1 MAKKK
6 EDPAKVEQRKQE
18 RVAFVQGHPLLQP
31 EQARQQF
38 YVQTRAQELEAR
50 GMPVNRAQLRENFQT
65 GNIQREGF
73 YTPGDISRVAAQ
85 QQNNNTSNSTNTTTP
100 PVTPVT
106 PAGPVYSG
114 GQPTTRTTPSNDYVA
129 PERTT
134 ALGGKIPAAA
144 QFRMDSAGASGF
156 GKTGESRLVPDVA
169 PPTAGIT
176 WTPNSAS
183 AVPDSIIGI
192 PGKTYQTSGTGDK
205 ALTAYSK
212 QAEKNRKEF
221 RDVTGPLAEGL
232 VTTVGGV
239 IGGSLGG
246 VQGSALG
253 SGLANYAY
261 NMLDP
266 YDTSDS
272 SSEAFKRAAIV
283 GATDLVAGAAINK
296 VAPLVKPAISSV
308 VGKIKKFNSVA
319 KIETKMSKEIL
330 SEVIPGELRRA
341 PFYDATNKA
350 PSSVASPFPTPI
362 KPITVTPWK
371 PVTPTEVVPSAPW
384 RPTETVLDSGIIIPP
399 SGTRTKAA
407 VQGIDAP
414 VISGQSLA
422 DSKPV
427 SSVGTVLAEDGVK
440 ELTPRQVAARAR
452 EAKKKLAREAL
463 TETTPVAQSRTTF
476 SQVEADIEA
485 TRLADVAAG
494 INNPPDPTID
504 DFLRSSKPQSAL
516 SQEPIGAAASDPN
529 IASPTATNASGKVT
543 VAEMQA
549 QTPVKPKA
557 KAKPK
562 IEPLPGTEPAWI
574 TEMKAKAAAD
584 QAAGIVDDIPVKN
597 PNRNKALI
605 RPEGDPLPGMERTG
619 NRFDKAEQAVL
630 NRTGFFDTEIP
641 APKPRSVF
649 EAKTDVDQ
657 AFSRITPD
665 ELGRAQLENKSL
677 GEIVK
682 PKLEAVRAENKAL
695 FRDRVRDYENKRYPN
710 IDDMSGRPIPTPDA
724 NKPVDSGL
732 AEAKRVFE
740 ETGVA
745 PKRGSDYQLNRTTG
759 EIYKVKRQSGVPLT
773 PEQKLAN
780 KTANIAKQNANK
792 KIGRALNSGKIDV
805 ETAKE
810 VLSAKPGTV
819 TLADAIKKGVAKEVG
834 TPEAGPFL
842 INGNLYTAKTTL
854 PDTVKGPLGATG
866 RQTARARAEI
876 AAPVYPRGLPDNAPL
891 FSPPRTIT
899 PALEKAYTTELANQA
914 RIFETTG
921 KPTAKEDQVRGLIK
935 NLFGPETLGRI
946 DAEAGT
952 GLRTTIKL
960 PSAVTEPTIGAAV
973 KPKFLPSGKIQGET
987 LDEQIANWTKYS
999 NSEAFKTLSITNP
1012 KKYTEVVNA
1021 NSAINAATKARV
1033 DEALAKQSA
1042 FKLQQPSSAG
1052 KGISSAD
1059 DPWLKTGNNLPTEF
1073 AGGPPK
1079 LELDP
1084 FTQTPKDPV
1093 LAAAREQGLPYGAE
1107 INPADPRKFV
1117 PKQPSP
1123 IPANAS
1129 KEQQMAFDAANKEY
1143 FDELNGVG
1151 PEALGREQAAM
1162 NLENQTAL
1170 REQAAAMPNSPLKR
1184 ETIKEL
1190 NTFNRINRP
1199 GENYPGFGTT
1209 SQRRTMGENE
1219 FVFGKGPGDDPFQ
1232 YGRTSPYS
1240 SIIPVDRNIK
1250 PGDTF
1255 ESYLKVKGNAGKTEA
1270 DYAADM
1276 FDYNTRLAALEEQT
1290 PRFTGEV
1297 EPFVGRFTQEQNQ
1310 SLEAWSATR
1319 PSPEIKATISV
1330 DELTGGAPTSKP
1342 EPSTNVQE
1350 TVAAA
1355 KARLSSKQTV
1365 VKPVKQESTTDLAKR
1380 KANLT
1385 WAEQARKS
1393 RQAQIAEK
1401 TIANEAK
1408 LDVSMQVWSKAR
1420 IDATSREEW
1429 MAANEALKGT
1439 PAYIGNPYE
1448 QTAAMNAI
1456 RNENTGDVGTQLK
1469 EFDYEEIFKD

>member
-1 MAKKK
+1 M
-6 EDPAKVEQRKQE
+6 
-18 RVAFVQGHPLLQP
+18 
-31 EQARQQF
+31 
-38 YVQTRAQELEAR
+38 
-50 GMPVNRAQLRENFQT
+50 
-65 GNIQREGF
+65 
-73 YTPGDISRVAAQ
+73 
-85 QQNNNTSNSTNTTTP
+85 
-100 PVTPVT
+100 
-106 PAGPVYSG
+106 
-114 GQPTTRTTPSNDYVA
+114 
-129 PERTT
+129 
-134 ALGGKIPAAA
+134 
-144 QFRMDSAGASGF
+144 
-156 GKTGESRLVPDVA
+156 
-169 PPTAGIT
+169 
-176 WTPNSAS
+176 
-183 AVPDSIIGI
+183 
-192 PGKTYQTSGTGDK
+192 
-205 ALTAYSK
+205 
-212 QAEKNRKEF
+212 
-221 RDVTGPLAEGL
+221 
-232 VTTVGGV
+232 
-239 IGGSLGG
+239 
-246 VQGSALG
+246 
-253 SGLANYAY
+253 
-261 NMLDP
+261 
-266 YDTSDS
+266 
-272 SSEAFKRAAIV
+272 
-283 GATDLVAGAAINK
+283 
-296 VAPLVKPAISSV
+296 
-308 VGKIKKFNSVA
+308 
-319 KIETKMSKEIL
+319 
-330 SEVIPGELRRA
+330 
-341 PFYDATNKA
+341 
-350 PSSVASPFPTPI
+350 
-362 KPITVTPWK
+362 
-371 PVTPTEVVPSAPW
+371 
-384 RPTETVLDSGIIIPP
+384 
-399 SGTRTKAA
+399 
-407 VQGIDAP
+407 
-414 VISGQSLA
+414 
-422 DSKPV
+422 
-427 SSVGTVLAEDGVK
+427 
-440 ELTPRQVAARAR
+440 
-452 EAKKKLAREAL
+452 
-463 TETTPVAQSRTTF
+463 
-476 SQVEADIEA
+476 
-485 TRLADVAAG
+485 
-494 INNPPDPTID
+494 
-504 DFLRSSKPQSAL
+504 
-516 SQEPIGAAASDPN
+516 
-529 IASPTATNASGKVT
+529 
-543 VAEMQA
+543 
-549 QTPVKPKA
+549 
-557 KAKPK
+557 
-562 IEPLPGTEPAWI
+562 
-574 TEMKAKAAAD
+574 
-584 QAAGIVDDIPVKN
+584 
-597 PNRNKALI
+597 
-605 RPEGDPLPGMERTG
+605 
-619 NRFDKAEQAVL
+619 
-630 NRTGFFDTEIP
+630 
-641 APKPRSVF
+641 
-649 EAKTDVDQ
+649 
-657 AFSRITPD
+657 
-665 ELGRAQLENKSL
+665 
-677 GEIVK
+677 
-682 PKLEAVRAENKAL
+682 
-695 FRDRVRDYENKRYPN
+695 
-710 IDDMSGRPIPTPDA
+710 
-724 NKPVDSGL
+724 
-732 AEAKRVFE
+732 FE

-745 PKRGSDYQLNRTTG
+745 PKRGSDYQLNKKTG

-780 KTANIAKQNANK
+780 KTANIEKQNANK
-792 KIGRALNSGKIDV
+792 KIGRALKSGKIDV

-819 TLADAIKKGVAKEVG
+819 TLADAIKKGTTKEVG
-834 TPEAGPFL
+834 TTELGTFV
-842 INGNLYTAKTTL
+842 GKDGSLYTAKTTL

-866 RQTARARAEI
+866 RQTARARAALTEPI
-876 AAPVYPRGLPDNAPL
+876 YPRGLPDNAPL

-1093 LAAAREQGLPYGAE
+1093 LASARERGLPYGAE

-1190 NTFNRINRP
+1190 NTFNRINKP

-1240 SIIPVDRNIK
+1240 SIVPVDRNIK

-1276 FDYNTRLAALEEQT
+1276 SVYNTRLAALEEQT

-1319 PSPEIKATISV
+1319 PSPEIKTTISI
-1330 DELTGGAPTSKP
+1330 DELTGGARTSKP
-1342 EPSTNVQE
+1342 EPSTNVNE
-1350 TVAAA
+1350 AVAAA
-1355 KARLSSKQTV
+1355 KTRLSSKQTV
-1365 VKPVKQESTTDLAKR
+1365 AEPVKQESATDLAKR

-1408 LDVSMQVWSKAR
+1408 LDVSMRVWAKAR
-1420 IDATSREEW
+1420 LDATSREEW

-1448 QTAAMNAI
+1448 QTAAVNAI
-1456 RNENTGDVGTQLK
+1456 RNENTVDVGTQLK